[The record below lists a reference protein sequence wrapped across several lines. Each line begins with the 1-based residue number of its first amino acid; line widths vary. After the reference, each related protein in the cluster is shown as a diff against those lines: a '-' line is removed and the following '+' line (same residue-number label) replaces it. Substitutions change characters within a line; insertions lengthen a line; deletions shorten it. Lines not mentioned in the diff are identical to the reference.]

1 MKKVFYSVDYM
12 ILGSDKK
19 HRMQF
24 SNLEEAIKFSKAEC
38 RGNPV
43 RHIYNTE
50 ELIKMV
56 EDLIE
61 LQKN

>member
-1 MKKVFYSVDYM
+1 MIKVFYSVDYM
-12 ILGSDKK
+12 ISGSDKK
-19 HRMQF
+19 HRMWF
-24 SNLEEAIKFSKAEC
+24 DNLDEAIKFSKAGC

-43 RHIYNTE
+43 RRIYITK

-56 EDLIE
+56 ERLIE